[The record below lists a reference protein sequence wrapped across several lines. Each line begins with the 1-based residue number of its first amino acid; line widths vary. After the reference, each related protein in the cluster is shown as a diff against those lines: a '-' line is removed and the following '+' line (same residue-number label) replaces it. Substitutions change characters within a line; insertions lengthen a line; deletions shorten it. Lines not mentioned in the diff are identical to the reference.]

1 MPSRS
6 IGSSDLEDRLVER
19 LSRRIWPIFTAV
31 VFVALGSAY
40 FFRWA
45 PVIRHTPSSWISPGD
60 LWDTYGA
67 AIALAH
73 GHLNAVYT
81 AKSGFLAPPGFL
93 LALLPL
99 AAANNALGTTF
110 IELGKNQ
117 QALGQPLTL
126 KASGSPILTS
136 GSANF
141 HGHEYFVHPQA
152 FVILGPLVLA
162 LACLS
167 LFAFDALAERL
178 EVSRHRRVVLTLAE
192 AVVLWNVTVFWGH
205 PEDAVAVA
213 LAGYALLF
221 ALDERFTGAGWLFG
235 AAVAVQPLVIVVFPI
250 LVVMAGMKRALG
262 FTLRTIIPAAAVTIA
277 PLASEFH
284 GTVHNLVNQPTYPN
298 NKNDHQTPW
307 TFLAPKLGGR
317 GVDAAVGGGPVR
329 IVVLALAAGIGWW
342 VQRWRERPEMIVWSV
357 ALALALR
364 TYTESVTTAYYMW
377 PALAVALVVAAR
389 GSRWRFGIAIAIAI
403 AVTVVAQWN
412 LSLWP
417 WWLLNVVGVTGVL
430 VAAAWPEPVNPPAAR
445 AGPVRTP
452 KSSGRGGSRPSGSKK
467 KAKRKAAR
475 SNRKVSGRR

>member
-1 MPSRS
+1 M
-6 IGSSDLEDRLVER
+6 
-19 LSRRIWPIFTAV
+19 
-31 VFVALGSAY
+31 
-40 FFRWA
+40 
-45 PVIRHTPSSWISPGD
+45 
-60 LWDTYGA
+60 
-67 AIALAH
+67 
-73 GHLNAVYT
+73 
-81 AKSGFLAPPGFL
+81 
-93 LALLPL
+93 
-99 AAANNALGTTF
+99 
-110 IELGKNQ
+110 
-117 QALGQPLTL
+117 
-126 KASGSPILTS
+126 
-136 GSANF
+136 
-141 HGHEYFVHPQA
+141 
-152 FVILGPLVLA
+152 
-162 LACLS
+162 
-167 LFAFDALAERL
+167 
-178 EVSRHRRVVLTLAE
+178 LTLAE

-221 ALDERFTGAGWLFG
+221 ALDDRFTGAGWLFG

-250 LVVMAGMKRALG
+250 LVVLGGMKRALG

-389 GSRWRFGIAIAIAI
+389 GSRWRFAIAIAVAV

-417 WWLLNVVGVTGVL
+417 WWMLNVVGVTGVL
-430 VAAAWPEPVNPPAAR
+430 VAAAWPEPVNPPASR
-445 AGPVRTP
+445 AGPMRAP
-452 KSSGRGGSRPSGSKK
+452 KPSDRSGSRSSGSKK

-475 SNRKVSGRR
+475 STRKVSGRR